1 MKKKEQSLF
10 DILRNRIS
18 IETTNTIYLKLT
30 NNRLIENQGTRS
42 VINRIDVPPVE
53 VKVSNWF
60 DDILLYLKIEL
71 KEDKEQAIKDIPFIS
86 ICFFQDVNNELKPLF
101 RAEWDNFHINENDSY
116 NHPQP
121 HWHIT
126 NTDIN
131 NIGFEELNKKDVE
144 EEAGDYAELFND
156 TQKTIDIYRMHFSM
170 SGDWI
175 SNGNMVT
182 KYIDNNQIV
191 NWIGYLLQHVKKEI
205 EYVK

>member
-60 DDILLYLKIEL
+60 DDIWLYLKIEL

-101 RAEWDNFHINENDSY
+101 RAEWVNF
-116 NHPQP
+116 Q
-121 HWHIT
+121 
-126 NTDIN
+126 
-131 NIGFEELNKKDVE
+131 F
-144 EEAGDYAELFND
+144 
-156 TQKTIDIYRMHFSM
+156 
-170 SGDWI
+170 
-175 SNGNMVT
+175 
-182 KYIDNNQIV
+182 
-191 NWIGYLLQHVKKEI
+191 
-205 EYVK
+205 